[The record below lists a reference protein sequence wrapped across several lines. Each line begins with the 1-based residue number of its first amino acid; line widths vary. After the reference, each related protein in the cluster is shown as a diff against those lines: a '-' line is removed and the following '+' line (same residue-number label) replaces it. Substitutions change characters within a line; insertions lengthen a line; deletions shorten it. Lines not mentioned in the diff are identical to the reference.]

1 MGDLL
6 DHNPFTGADWHDEA
20 AAAGV
25 AAGAEPPLRLSSPV
39 SLRAGEQPC
48 LSYGARSNAQLLL
61 TCVCAACLHRA
72 FMPRPV

>member
-6 DHNPFTGADWHDEA
+6 DHNPFTGADWQDDA

-25 AAGAEPPLRLSSPV
+25 AEGGEQPLRLSSPV
-39 SLRAGEQPC
+39 ALRAGEQPC

-61 TCVCAACLHRA
+61 TCVCAAASPARSGPA
-72 FMPRPV
+72 P

>member
-6 DHNPFTGADWHDEA
+6 DHNPFTGADWQDDAA

-39 SLRAGEQPC
+39 ALRAGEQPC

-61 TCVCAACLHRA
+61 TCVCAATPRA
-72 FMPRPV
+72 CFRSA